1 VSLNRW
7 VASSH
12 LRVAKTWV
20 IHSSAL
26 ALHMWVTKYQMLRP
40 LNIYLNQHLSNQ
52 KFLKS
57 SSTFLNPFLWT
68 YAISGVCKKIKFFWF
83 EKFKICSGY
92 FQCRRP
98 LWAIQIIRDILVRG
112 EGYRTVSPNVTI
124 SQKSVTYYFNGHLF
138 ASLMFVVVNIR
149 RLEIKYKFLGCLPW
163 LSASFVFF
171 ESKIKDIQRT
181 E

>member
-1 VSLNRW
+1 MSLNRW
-7 VASSH
+7 VLSSH

-40 LNIYLNQHLSNQ
+40 LNIYLNQHFLFVLISNGIIFYVADRLDDTLNNFEEFFPAMILFFFRILLKTKQ

-68 YAISGVCKKIKFFWF
+68 YAISGVRKKIKFFWF

-98 LWAIQIIRDILVRG
+98 LLWAIQIIRDILGRG
-112 EGYRTVSPNVTI
+112 
-124 SQKSVTYYFNGHLF
+124 
-138 ASLMFVVVNIR
+138 
-149 RLEIKYKFLGCLPW
+149 
-163 LSASFVFF
+163 
-171 ESKIKDIQRT
+171 
-181 E
+181 